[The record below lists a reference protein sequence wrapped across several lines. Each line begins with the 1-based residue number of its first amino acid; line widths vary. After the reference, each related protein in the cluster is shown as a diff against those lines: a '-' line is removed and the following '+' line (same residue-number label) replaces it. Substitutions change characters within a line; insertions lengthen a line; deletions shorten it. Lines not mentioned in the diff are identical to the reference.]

1 MKDRICYFSKD
12 DLSVGHYL
20 EMAEKRI
27 QEVAEGDVPTDLEG
41 VIELWHIKR
50 MIDDE
55 CRFLEWTD
63 EKFNTLK
70 QATSGYNNI
79 IAKFFN
85 ALDPKMLKSEF
96 ELLEW
101 TYKKTLWQIID
112 AYKLY
117 KLIEPETLR
126 EILVENINFLRVVL
140 ECQGIVEKF

>member
-1 MKDRICYFSKD
+1 MKDRVCYFSKD

-63 EKFNTLK
+63 EIFNTLK
-70 QATSGYNNI
+70 Q
-79 IAKFFN
+79 
-85 ALDPKMLKSEF
+85 
-96 ELLEW
+96 
-101 TYKKTLWQIID
+101 
-112 AYKLY
+112 
-117 KLIEPETLR
+117 
-126 EILVENINFLRVVL
+126 
-140 ECQGIVEKF
+140 

>member
-1 MKDRICYFSKD
+1 MKDRVCYFSKD

-70 QATSGYNNI
+70 QLTSGYGQI
-79 IAKFFN
+79 ISRFFCH
-85 ALDPKMLKSEF
+85 LDPT
-96 ELLEW
+96 LL
-101 TYKKTLWQIID
+101 
-112 AYKLY
+112 
-117 KLIEPETLR
+117 
-126 EILVENINFLRVVL
+126 
-140 ECQGIVEKF
+140 